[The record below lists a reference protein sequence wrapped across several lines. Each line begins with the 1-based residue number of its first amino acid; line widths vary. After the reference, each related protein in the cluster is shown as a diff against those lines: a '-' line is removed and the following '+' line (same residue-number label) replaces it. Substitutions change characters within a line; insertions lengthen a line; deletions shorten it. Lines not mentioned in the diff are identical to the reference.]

1 MNSSLTVRIKCNSEN
16 REYLLTRQR
25 KYYLREKEE
34 MNNHDIGIIVGI
46 IGGLLILVGFIIG
59 LTTSSLLLIAI
70 FSIGIGFFMI
80 MMSSTISTR
89 SGIIR

>member
-1 MNSSLTVRIKCNSEN
+1 
-16 REYLLTRQR
+16 
-25 KYYLREKEE
+25 

-46 IGGLLILVGFIIG
+46 IGGLLILVGFIVG
-59 LTTSSLLLIAI
+59 LTTSSLLLLAI
-70 FSIGIGFFMI
+70 FSLGIGFFMI

>member
-1 MNSSLTVRIKCNSEN
+1 
-16 REYLLTRQR
+16 
-25 KYYLREKEE
+25 

-46 IGGLLILVGFIIG
+46 IGGLLILVGFIVG